1 MGDEPRRGRDRNR
14 PHMLRTTDPIK
25 VKVRGGFSLLDMM
38 RFLESRGFVG
48 IGNKNLSFDELLVF
62 DAPVVPIDFYG
73 IRTSSLCAS

>member
-48 IGNKNLSFDELLVF
+48 IGYKEPEL
-62 DAPVVPIDFYG
+62 
-73 IRTSSLCAS
+73 R